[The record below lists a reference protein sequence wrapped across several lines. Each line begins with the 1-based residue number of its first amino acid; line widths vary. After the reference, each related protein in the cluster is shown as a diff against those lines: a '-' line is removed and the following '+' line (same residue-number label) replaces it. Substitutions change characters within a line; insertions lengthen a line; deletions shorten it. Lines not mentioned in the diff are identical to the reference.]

1 MKVDANK
8 ERLKSKLVENIQKIK
23 GRKNQDKA
31 IAAFVV
37 TYGAVISALTTVLI
51 SLSSYLSDYSLYF
64 NIAALITSATVTV
77 IQAWDKLFNHKR
89 LWIIQAEVLNGLKEL
104 NEDLAH
110 LEANNKLGQD
120 ETNECYERYKEIMR
134 KWNSDWKDLRATE

>member
-1 MKVDANK
+1 MKVEANK
-8 ERLKSKLVENIQKIK
+8 DLLKSRLTEMIRKIK
-23 GRKNQDKA
+23 GQKNQDKG

-37 TYGAVISALTTVLI
+37 TYGALISALTTVLI
-51 SLSSYLSDYSLYF
+51 GLSSYLSNFALYF

-89 LWIIQAEVLNGLKEL
+89 LWIIQSEVINRLKEL

-110 LEANNKLGQD
+110 LEASDKLGQN
-120 ETNECYERYKEIMR
+120 EANECYERYKEIMR
-134 KWNSDWKDLRATE
+134 KWNSDWKELRSTE